1 MKTYDHKSNLGVL
14 EPIPTGMMPGGQ
26 ISGTLRAILFDI
38 YGTLLISGS
47 GDIGI
52 STERF
57 RPSDALSALRQHYR
71 IPWSANQMAQKLF
84 AAIRDQHQRAKA
96 AGVAYP
102 EIEIDR
108 IWQQILDWP
117 DMNRVREM
125 AAAYENIVNPTYPM
139 PGLDQT
145 LRTLRRRR
153 ITMGII
159 SNAQFFTP
167 RLFKTFLGSALQ
179 DLGFSRDLLLY
190 SFEFGQAKP
199 SLDIFRRA
207 VDQLRLRK
215 VPPASVLYVG
225 NDIRNDIQPAQ
236 TVGLQ
241 TALFAGDRRS
251 LRLRQDDP
259 ACRAV
264 TPDLIVTDLR
274 QLLEIDL
281 RADGEHA

>member
-1 MKTYDHKSNLGVL
+1 VKTYDLKSNLGVL
-14 EPIPTGMMPGGQ
+14 APLPTGMMPGGQ
-26 ISGTLRAILFDI
+26 IKGALRAILFDI
-38 YGTLLISGS
+38 YGTLFVSGS
-47 GDIGI
+47 GDVGI

-57 RPSDALSALRQHYR
+57 RPSDALTALREHYR
-71 IPWSANQMAQKLF
+71 IPWSSTQMSQKLF
-84 AAIRDQHQRAKA
+84 AAIRDQHQRAKS
-96 AGVAYP
+96 AGVTCP

-108 IWQQILDWP
+108 IWQKILNWP
-117 DMNRVREM
+117 DMHRVREM
-125 AAAYENIVNPTYPM
+125 AAAYESIVNPTYPM

-167 RLFKTFLGSALQ
+167 GLFKTFLGSAPQ
-179 DLGFSRDLLLY
+179 DLGFARDLIFY

-199 SLDIFRRA
+199 ALDIFRRA
-207 VDQLRLRK
+207 VDQLRRRK
-215 VPPASVLYVG
+215 IPPESVLYVG
-225 NDIRNDIQPAQ
+225 NDIRNDIQPAH

-259 ACRAV
+259 ACRAA

-274 QLLEIDL
+274 QLLDLDL

>member
-1 MKTYDHKSNLGVL
+1 MKTYDFTSNLGVM
-14 EPIPTGMMPGGQ
+14 EPLPTGMMPGGQ
-26 ISGTLRAILFDI
+26 INGALRAILFDI
-38 YGTLLISGS
+38 YGTLFISGS

-57 RPSDALSALRQHYR
+57 RPSEALAALRQHYR
-71 IPWSANQMAQKLF
+71 IPWSSTQMSQKLF
-84 AAIRDQHQRAKA
+84 AAIGDQHQRAKA
-96 AGVAYP
+96 AGVTCP

-108 IWQQILDWP
+108 IWQDLLSWP
-117 DMNRVREM
+117 DMKRVREM
-125 AAAYENIVNPTYPM
+125 ATAYENIVNPTYPM

-167 RLFKTFLGSALQ
+167 NLFKTFLGRSPE
-179 DLGFSRDLLLY
+179 DLGFSHDLIFY
-190 SFEFGQAKP
+190 SFEIGQAKP
-199 SLDIFRRA
+199 ALGIFRRA
-207 VDQLRLRK
+207 VDQLRRRK
-215 VPPASVLYVG
+215 IPPESVLYVG

-259 ACRAV
+259 ACRAAN
-264 TPDLIVTDLR
+264 PDLIVTDLR
-274 QLLEIDL
+274 QLLDL
-281 RADGEHA
+281 DLNANGEHS

>member
-1 MKTYDHKSNLGVL
+1 MQTYDRKLNLGVL
-14 EPIPTGMMPGGQ
+14 EPLPTGMVPGGQ
-26 ISGTLRAILFDI
+26 IKGELRAILFDI
-38 YGTLLISGS
+38 YGTLFISAS

-57 RPSDALSALRQHYR
+57 RPSDALAALRQHYR
-71 IPWSANQMAQKLF
+71 IPWSSTQMAQKLF

-108 IWQQILDWP
+108 IWQAILNWP

-167 RLFKTFLGSALQ
+167 RLFKTFLGSTPK
-179 DLGFSRDLLLY
+179 DLGFSRDLILY

-199 SLDIFRRA
+199 ALEIFRRA
-207 VDQLRLRK
+207 IDQLRLRK
-215 VPPASVLYVG
+215 IPPESVLYVG
-225 NDIRNDIQPAQ
+225 NDMRNDIQPAQ

-259 ACRAV
+259 ACRAA

-274 QLLEIDL
+274 QLIDL
-281 RADGEHA
+281 DLNANGEHA